1 MKKRKFSWMICL
13 FLLVLFTGV
22 YFSAHRVHTTEK
34 KSPVTEVGE
43 LFRSAKG
50 FLSGEPQEV
59 RELREQE
66 VAETDEG
73 HQEYYFRLL
82 GEEERRGYREMLNG
96 IRAGQEEFY
105 LTISQDAQV
114 DKVYHALLKDHPELY
129 WVHNR
134 KQVYKTTYEG
144 SDYCLFS
151 PGYSYTEEEKQQIEQ
166 SLDEAWQEVNA
177 LVPEGADDYEI
188 VKTVYTYLIDSVE
201 YVLSDDDQSIAGV
214 FWKKS
219 AVCAGYAG
227 ATQYLLERFGI
238 PCIYVDGSAEGS
250 TEGHAWNIVQLDGMY
265 YYVDTTNGDQPQFL
279 EGDAVQMAEHKT
291 TIYDYLCPFP
301 EEYEMTYTPSE
312 EFPVPE
318 CTAVDKNFYVLN
330 QGCFD
335 SYDWQSIYEYCLMR
349 LNYGAAVV
357 RFKFSNQAAFDAAYT
372 DWVQGNGIQEVAKY
386 YMDLYGLN
394 EVEYHYGVLDHMK
407 TIYFMF

>member
-1 MKKRKFSWMICL
+1 MKKRRFSWMACL
-13 FLLVLFTGV
+13 LLLLLCAGV
-22 YFSAHRVHTTEK
+22 FYSKGRLRVTEQE
-34 KSPVTEVGE
+34 SPVSEVGE
-43 LFRSAKG
+43 LLRSAKG
-50 FLSGEPQEV
+50 FLLGEPKEV
-59 RELREQE
+59 RKLREQE
-66 VAETDEG
+66 VADTDEG
-73 HQEYYFRLL
+73 HQEYYFKLL

-96 IRAGQEEFY
+96 IRNRQEEFY
-105 LTISQDAQV
+105 LTISQDDQV

-134 KQVYKTTYEG
+134 KQVYKTTYGEG
-144 SDYCLFS
+144 GYCLFA
-151 PGYSYTEEEKQQIEQ
+151 PGYSYTEEEMGQIDQ
-166 SLDEAWQEVNA
+166 SLEGAWAEVNT

-188 VKTVYTYLIDSVE
+188 VKTVYTYLIDSAD
-201 YVLSDDDQSIAGV
+201 YVLSDDDQSIAGI

-250 TEGHAWNIVQLDGMY
+250 TEGHAWNIVQLDGTY

-301 EEYEMTYTPSE
+301 KEYETTYTPSD

-318 CTAVDKNFYVLN
+318 CTATDKNFYVLN

-357 RFKFSNQAAFDAAYT
+357 RFKFSDQAAFDAAYA
-372 DWVQGNGIQEVAKY
+372 DWVQGNGVQEVARY
-386 YMDLYGLN
+386 YMDLYGMN
-394 EVEYHYGVLDHMK
+394 EVEYHYGVLDRMK

>member
-1 MKKRKFSWMICL
+1 MKKRKLSWMICL
-13 FLLVLFTGV
+13 LLLLLLGGV
-22 YFSAHRVHTTEK
+22 FYQETRSRIAEVESSA
-34 KSPVTEVGE
+34 GE
-43 LFRSAKG
+43 AGGIVRSIRG
-50 FLSGEPQEV
+50 FLSGEPQEI

-66 VAETDEG
+66 VAQSDEG

-82 GEEERRGYREMLNG
+82 SEEERRGYREMLRG
-96 IRAGQEEFY
+96 IRDRREEFY
-105 LTISQDAQV
+105 LTISDDQQV

-134 KQVYKTTYEG
+134 KQVYKTTYDG

-151 PGYSYTEEEKQQIEQ
+151 PGYSYTEEEMRQIDQ
-166 SLDEAWQEVNA
+166 SLEQVWQEVNA
-177 LVPEGADDYEI
+177 MVPAGADDYEI
-188 VKTVYTYLIDSVE
+188 VKTVYTYLIDTSE
-201 YVLSDDDQSIAGV
+201 YLLSDDDQSIAGV
-214 FWKKS
+214 FWKKN

-301 EEYEMTYTPSE
+301 WEYEIMYTPSE
-312 EFPVPE
+312 EFSVPE

-335 SYDWQSIYEYCLMR
+335 SYDWQTIYEYCQMR
-349 LNYGAAVV
+349 LNYGAAVI
-357 RFKFSNQAAFDAAYT
+357 RFKFSNQEAFDAAYA
-372 DWVQGNGIQEVAKY
+372 DWVQGNGVQEAARY
-386 YMDLYGLN
+386 YMNLYGMN
-394 EVEYHYGVLDHMK
+394 EVEYHYGVLDHLK